1 MVASGCRGGDVV
13 GRDAVARLG
22 AEGRAAIR
30 GPWPPTEWEKPPP
43 QAHAGPSS
51 RCPRTHTQSCSIM
64 RMSQGGSMSVDE
76 MCPRE
81 RAGAEDGQMDGQ
93 RDATP
98 GWTGRMHTWRV
109 RGKVRRIKD
118 KEEKL
123 ERQMER
129 RRGEEQANGWKEGW
143 TDGQRGGRNTHRN
156 KGGEVDG
163 GTEGKKDQEVNKQ
176 KEGWVGG
183 WKDGWKEGW
192 LDRRKERRLVGWRAC
207 REEGRVDGWTDSV

>member
-1 MVASGCRGGDVV
+1 M
-13 GRDAVARLG
+13 ARLG

-64 RMSQGGSMSVDE
+64 RMSQGESMSVDE

-109 RGKVRRIKD
+109 RGKVRRIKTRNRSWRGRW
-118 KEEKL
+118 KEE
-123 ERQMER
+123 
-129 RRGEEQANGWKEGW
+129 
-143 TDGQRGGRNTHRN
+143 GGRNRRTAGR
-156 KGGEVDG
+156 KGGQMV
-163 GTEGKKDQEVNKQ
+163 
-176 KEGWVGG
+176 
-183 WKDGWKEGW
+183 
-192 LDRRKERRLVGWRAC
+192 
-207 REEGRVDGWTDSV
+207 REEAGIRTGTKVGR